1 MIIPGAAFGFTL
13 IPDFGHD
20 SVMARGVWKTDT
32 ILPDRVFQLIPFVEN
47 DQPIVPQINPS
58 ITVIG
63 HNPHSP
69 DFLSLIRKLANE
81 HCYLSRNRH
90 RDAFKYCYISMI

>member
-1 MIIPGAAFGFTL
+1 
-13 IPDFGHD
+13 
-20 SVMARGVWKTDT
+20 MARGVWKTNT
-32 ILPDRVFQLIPFVEN
+32 SLPDRIFQLIPFVEN
-47 DQPIVPQINPS
+47 DPSIAPQINPN

-81 HCYLSRNRH
+81 HRYLRRNWH
-90 RDAFKYCYISMI
+90 ITAFKYCYISMI

>member
-1 MIIPGAAFGFTL
+1 
-13 IPDFGHD
+13 
-20 SVMARGVWKTDT
+20 MARGVWKTDT
-32 ILPDRVFQLIPFVEN
+32 SLPDRIFQLIPFVEN
-47 DQPIVPQINPS
+47 DPSIAPQINPN

-81 HCYLSRNRH
+81 HRYLSRNWH
-90 RDAFKYCYISMI
+90 IAAFKYCYISMI